1 MKWLLFILLFA
12 SCTSAKTL
20 VVIDARQSY
29 VSGGDGHGYLTSWEW
44 KRDGVILSRKPYDT
58 ITIEGA
64 GTFTYT
70 ITLTDNSGQIKSEN
84 KTVTV
89 PVK

>member
-1 MKWLLFILLFA
+1 MKWLLLILLFV

-29 VSGGDGHGYLTSWEW
+29 VSGGDGHGYLTSWQWE
-44 KRDGVILSRKPYDT
+44 KDGVILSRKPYDT
-58 ITIEGA
+58 VILEGS

-70 ITLTDNSGQIKSEN
+70 ITLTDNLGQTKSES
-84 KTVTV
+84 KKITV
-89 PVK
+89 K